1 MTQKEIFHPSLTA
14 TAHTHRPG
22 SVDSRTHVDHE
33 AWSVKVAGT
42 TPQEPGVLFSGEW
55 RRRTARIRGSPR
67 KCRATKNRARASTRT
82 LGTSS

>member
-1 MTQKEIFHPSLTA
+1 M
-14 TAHTHRPG
+14 TAHENRPG
-22 SVDSRTHVDHE
+22 GADSRAHVDHE

-55 RRRTARIRGSPR
+55 RRRTARIRGPPR
-67 KCRATKNRARASTRT
+67 KRRATKNRACASTRT